1 MFLPWKNTVRTV
13 KPFNP
18 EVVDKVL
25 GDEKKNAITCRPADL
40 LEPELDKIEAEIET
54 VETAGL
60 KMYYLTHCSHRLQL
74 SSSNTVKHSR
84 KK

>member
-1 MFLPWKNTVRTV
+1 MFSLENTVQTV

-40 LEPELDKIEAEIET
+40 LEPELDKIEAEDET
-54 VETAGL
+54 VETAG
-60 KMYYLTHCSHRLQL
+60 
-74 SSSNTVKHSR
+74 
-84 KK
+84 